1 MSALPTP
8 DLAAAK
14 AELAHMELDENPSSL
29 KAKSRDFFWCS
40 PVLKARLGHLVGD
53 FAVAPKSEAEV
64 IEALK
69 VCYRHNV
76 PVTTRGA
83 GTGNYGQAMP
93 LAGGC
98 ILHLKNMDRVKEVHP
113 GRVVTEPGVLLKDLD
128 AQCIAQS
135 GQELR
140 MFSSTWATATI
151 GGFIA
156 GGSGG
161 VGSCTWGSL
170 RDLGN
175 IIRLRVVTM
184 EDEPRV
190 VEFRGEEL
198 ARVSHAYGT
207 NGIVT
212 EIEMPLAPAYAWV
225 GLFVAFEDFLEAA
238 AFAEDV
244 ANQDGILIKLA
255 TVFEAPTAHD
265 YFQRVKP
272 YVDRDTH
279 LVALMVAPH
288 SMDGFLTFLGRRPE
302 ARLIYRSDDETGWD
316 RSPGPV
322 FEYGWNHTTL
332 RALKVDPSITYLQ
345 VRYGF
350 PHHRD
355 LVEQIRRE
363 FSPELL
369 QHLEVI
375 REGGK
380 CMFAGLTLVRFTTE
394 ERLDEIVRRHE
405 EAGAM
410 IFNPH
415 RYTLEEGGRQ
425 TVDERQL
432 AFKREADPKGLLN
445 PGKMIAWDDPDWAY
459 DRIYAYP
466 RMRAAE

>member
-1 MSALPTP
+1 MTA
-8 DLAAAK
+8 DIAAAK
-14 AELAHMELDENPSSL
+14 AALSHLEIDENPNSL
-29 KAKSRDFFWCS
+29 KAKSRDFFWYS
-40 PVLKARLGHLVGD
+40 PVLKDRLDHLVGD
-53 FAVAPKSEAEV
+53 FVVAPRSEAEV
-64 IEALK
+64 IEVLK
-69 VCYRHNV
+69 TCYAHNV

-98 ILHLKNMDRVKEVHP
+98 ILHMKNMAAVKEVHP
-113 GRVVTEPGVLLKDLD
+113 GRVIVEPGCLLKDLD
-128 AQCIAQS
+128 AQCKEQS
-135 GQELR
+135 GQEIR

-184 EDEPRV
+184 EAEPRV
-190 VEFRGEEL
+190 LEFRGEEL

-207 NGIVT
+207 NGIIT
-212 EIEMPLAPAYAWV
+212 EIEMPLAPAYDWV
-225 GLFVAFEDFLEAA
+225 EMFVATDDFMDAVQ
-238 AFAEDV
+238 FAEDL

-255 TVFEAPTAHD
+255 TVFEAPVAHD

-272 YVDRDTH
+272 YVEPGTH
-279 LVALMVAPH
+279 LLGLMVAPQ
-288 SMDGFLTFLGRRPE
+288 SMDGFLTFLGRRPT
-302 ARLIYRSDDETGWD
+302 ARLIYRNDDHDWA
-316 RSPGPV
+316 RHPGPM

-345 VRYGF
+345 VRYGY
-350 PHHRD
+350 PQHKELIAKMRD
-355 LVEQIRRE
+355 E
-363 FSPELL
+363 FSPEVL
-369 QHLEVI
+369 QHLEVLK
-375 REGGK
+375 EGGK
-380 CMFAGLTLVRFTTE
+380 VMFAGLSLVKFTTE
-394 ERLDEIVRRHE
+394 ERLDEIIRIHE

-425 TVDERQL
+425 TVDDRQL

-445 PGKMIAWDDPDWAY
+445 PGKMIAWDDPNWGFKEMY
-459 DRIYAYP
+459 SYP
-466 RMRAAE
+466 GILAAE

>member
-1 MSALPTP
+1 MTP
-8 DLAAAK
+8 NIAAAK
-14 AELAHMELDENPSSL
+14 AALSHMEIDENPVSL
-29 KAKSRDFFWCS
+29 KAKSRDFFWYS
-40 PVLKARLGHLVGD
+40 PVLKTRLDHLVAD
-53 FAVAPKSEAEV
+53 FVVAPKDEAEV
-64 IEALK
+64 IEVLRT
-69 VCYRHNV
+69 CYAHDV

-98 ILHLKNMDRVKEVHP
+98 ILHLKNMAAVKEIHP
-113 GRVVTEPGVLLKDLD
+113 GRVIVEPGCLLCDLD
-128 AQCIAQS
+128 AACIADS
-135 GQELR
+135 GQEIR

-175 IIRLRVVTM
+175 ILRLRVVTM
-184 EDEPRV
+184 EEEPRTL
-190 VEFRGEEL
+190 EFTGEEL

-207 NGIVT
+207 NGIIT
-212 EIEMPLAPAYAWV
+212 EIEMPLAPAYDWV
-225 GLFVAFEDFLEAA
+225 HLFVATEDFGKAA
-238 AFAEDV
+238 AFAQEIAAED
-244 ANQDGILIKLA
+244 GLLIKLA
-255 TVFEAPTAHD
+255 TVFEAPVAHD

-272 YVDRDTH
+272 HVTQSDN
-279 LVALMVAPH
+279 LVGLMVAPH
-288 SMDGFLTFLGRRPE
+288 AMDAFHTFLGRRE
-302 ARLIYRSDDETGWD
+302 GCRLIYRSDDETGWA

-345 VRYGF
+345 VRYGPDVAKVEEIRQAF
-350 PHHRD
+350 PG
-355 LVEQIRRE
+355 
-363 FSPELL
+363 ELL

-375 REGGK
+375 RDHGQVI
-380 CMFAGLTLVRFTTE
+380 FAGLTLVKFTTE
-394 ERLDEIVRRHE
+394 ERLDDIVAYHE
-405 EAGAM
+405 KIGAM

-425 TVDERQL
+425 TVDDRQL

-445 PGKMIAWDDPDWAY
+445 PGKMIAWDDPNWAF
-459 DRIYAYP
+459 DRMYSYP
-466 RMRAAE
+466 KIRAAE

>member
-1 MSALPTP
+1 MNANV
-8 DLAAAK
+8 AAAK
-14 AELAHMELDENPSSL
+14 AALSHLEIETNDA
-29 KAKSRDFFWCS
+29 AIRAGSRDFFWYS
-40 PVLKARLGHLVGD
+40 PVLKARLDHVVAD
-53 FAVAPKSEAEV
+53 FVVRPRSEAEV
-64 IEALK
+64 IEVLK
-69 VCYRHNV
+69 VCYAHDV

-98 ILHLKNMDRVKEVHP
+98 VMHLKHLDKVKEIHP
-113 GRVVTEPGVLLKDLD
+113 GRVICEPGVLLKDLD
-128 AQCIAQS
+128 AACKGHS

-161 VGSCTWGSL
+161 VGSCTWGAL

-184 EDEPRV
+184 EEEPRV
-190 VEFRGEEL
+190 LEFRGEEL

-207 NGIVT
+207 NGIIT
-212 EIEMPLAPAYAWV
+212 EVEMPLAPAYDWV
-225 GLFVAFEDFLEAA
+225 EMFVGFDDFMDATR
-238 AFAEDV
+238 FAEGI
-244 ANQDGILIKLA
+244 ANEDGILIKLA
-255 TVFEAPTAHD
+255 SVFEAPTAFD

-272 YVDRDTH
+272 YVTEGTH
-279 LVALMVAPH
+279 LVGLMVAPH
-288 SMDGFLTFLGRRPE
+288 SMDGFLTFLARRPE
-302 ARLIYRSDDETGWD
+302 ARMVYRSDDNDWPRG
-316 RSPGPV
+316 PGPV

-345 VRYGF
+345 VRYAF
-350 PHHRD
+350 PRHLDLIQKMRD
-355 LVEQIRRE
+355 D
-363 FSPELL
+363 FSPEVL
-369 QHLEVI
+369 QHLEVM

-380 CMFAGLTLVRFTTE
+380 VMFAGLSLVKFTTE
-394 ERLDEIVRRHE
+394 ERLDEIIRLHE
-405 EAGAM
+405 EAGCM

-425 TVDERQL
+425 TVDDRQL

-445 PGKMIAWDDPDWAY
+445 PGKMIAWDDPHWTY
-459 DRIYAYP
+459 DRMYAWP
-466 RMRAAE
+466 GLRAAE

>member
-1 MSALPTP
+1 MHPNV
-8 DLAAAK
+8 AAAK
-14 AELAHMELDENPSSL
+14 AALSHLDIDESDAAI
-29 KAKSRDFFWCS
+29 KAKSRDFFWYS
-40 PVLKARLGHLVGD
+40 PVLKDRLDHVVAD
-53 FAVAPKSEAEV
+53 FVVSPRNEAEV
-64 IEALK
+64 IEVLK
-69 VCYRHNV
+69 TCYAHDC

-98 ILHLKNMDRVKEVHP
+98 VMHLRHMNNVKEIHP

-128 AQCIAQS
+128 AATKEHS
-135 GQELR
+135 GQEIR

-184 EDEPRV
+184 EEEPRV
-190 VEFRGEEL
+190 LEFRGEEL

-207 NGIVT
+207 NGIIT
-212 EIEMPLAPAYAWV
+212 EIEMPLAPAYDWV
-225 GLFVAFEDFLEAA
+225 EMFVTTDDFMDAVR
-238 AFAEDV
+238 FAEDV
-244 ANQDGILIKLA
+244 ANLDGVLIKLA
-255 TVFEAPTAHD
+255 TVFEAPIAKD
-265 YFQRVKP
+265 YFQRVAP
-272 YVDRDTH
+272 YVESGSNMIG
-279 LVALMVAPH
+279 LMVAPH
-288 SMDGFLTFLGRRPE
+288 SMDGFLTFLGRRRE
-302 ARLIYRSDDETGWD
+302 ATLIYRNDDHDWARE
-316 RSPGPV
+316 PGPV

-345 VRYGF
+345 VRYGY
-350 PHHRD
+350 PQHKELIEKMRTK
-355 LVEQIRRE
+355 
-363 FSPELL
+363 FSPEVL
-369 QHLEVI
+369 QHLEVL

-380 CMFAGLTLVRFTTE
+380 VMFAGLSLVKFTTE
-394 ERLDEIVRRHE
+394 ERLDEIIRIHE

-425 TVDERQL
+425 TVDDRQL
-432 AFKREADPKGLLN
+432 KFKQEADPKGLLN
-445 PGKMIAWDDPDWAY
+445 PGKMIAWDDPDWSY
-459 DRIYAYP
+459 DRMYAYP
-466 RMRAAE
+466 KIQAAE